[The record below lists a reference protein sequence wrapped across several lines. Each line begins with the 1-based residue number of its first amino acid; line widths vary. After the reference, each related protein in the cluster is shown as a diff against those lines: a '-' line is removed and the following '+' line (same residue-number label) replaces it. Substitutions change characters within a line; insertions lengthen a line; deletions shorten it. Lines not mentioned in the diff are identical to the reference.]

1 MKQGVRKVLLS
12 NPYCQSLYTYALH
25 VIQAGEQFQVMTY
38 SYSSIISGLRSWW
51 LILLSYVN
59 SDEYRPYIS
68 IVN

>member
-1 MKQGVRKVLLS
+1 M
-12 NPYCQSLYTYALH
+12 YALH
-25 VIQAGEQFQVMTY
+25 VIQGGEQFPVMTY

-51 LILLSYVN
+51 PILLTYVN